1 MSDNETLATPEAVVF
16 SRITALLATHFV
28 DEVALLANDLG
39 VYISVPSLLAAVL
52 ASAWENSEP
61 VTREDIAG
69 VYDRVATKLAPL
81 GYPAPGL
88 PAEQLTQRINEA
100 VFGLPDLHTRLAD
113 DSSNG

>member
-1 MSDNETLATPEAVVF
+1 MTDRQPTPEEMVF

-52 ASAWENSEP
+52 SSAWESSEP
-61 VTREDIAG
+61 ITREDVAG
-69 VYDRVATKLAPL
+69 AYDRVSAKFAAL
-81 GYPAPGL
+81 GYPAPGA
-88 PAEQLTQRINEA
+88 PSADQLTQRINEA

-113 DSSNG
+113 GSADG